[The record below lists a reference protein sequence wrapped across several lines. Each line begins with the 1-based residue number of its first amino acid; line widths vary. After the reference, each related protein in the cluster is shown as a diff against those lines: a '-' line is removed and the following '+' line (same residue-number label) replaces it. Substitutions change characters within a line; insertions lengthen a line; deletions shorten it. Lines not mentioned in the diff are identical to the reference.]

1 MFVDLNIYQ
10 LACKPRLFYENQT
23 DKRMKDD
30 DGSLASDD
38 VKAQLYP
45 FNMNRF
51 SSMERRI
58 KNPNQDSEIDQL
70 NKSALD
76 LMEQREVRKKELQAK
91 RKDSEKMPPDEN
103 LKLMK
108 QMSQCQEEYIDAGL
122 FNRLKE
128 VLFCSVCSDMY
139 VDPQNVKQ
147 CLHKFCAACIEDQI
161 RL

>member
-58 KNPNQDSEIDQL
+58 KNPN
-70 NKSALD
+70 
-76 LMEQREVRKKELQAK
+76 
-91 RKDSEKMPPDEN
+91 
-103 LKLMK
+103 
-108 QMSQCQEEYIDAGL
+108 
-122 FNRLKE
+122 
-128 VLFCSVCSDMY
+128 
-139 VDPQNVKQ
+139 
-147 CLHKFCAACIEDQI
+147 
-161 RL
+161 